1 MDFLPKLRT
10 FPKSSMV
17 LSSKSAIVLM
27 PARFKQL
34 YARTES
40 SNSSM
45 EIFAGPSSTD
55 GSSLS
60 EPTGSTTIPPSPVLT
75 SFFQYERIETTE
87 AKAKELRSLADQMVT
102 LAKRGDLHARR
113 QVLAYLMDE
122 SVVKKLFDTIA
133 PKYADRQGGYTR
145 VIKTGLR
152 KGDAAP
158 LAIIELV

>member
-1 MDFLPKLRT
+1 MYSKLGRD
-10 FPKSSMV
+10 SS
-17 LSSKSAIVLM
+17 
-27 PARFKQL
+27 ARKALF
-34 YARTES
+34 R
-40 SNSSM
+40 SM
-45 EIFAGPSSTD
+45 
-55 GSSLS
+55 
-60 EPTGSTTIPPSPVLT
+60 LT

>member
-1 MDFLPKLRT
+1 MLRNNALRAELSRPNFLYIRLPPYSPFCLRLNPPGWLLSFSAISSIDFLPKLRT

-45 EIFAGPSSTD
+45 EIFAGPSSTA

-60 EPTGSTTIPPSPVLT
+60 EPTGSTTIPPSPVFT
-75 SFFQYERIETTE
+75 STTSAE
-87 AKAKELRSLADQMVT
+87 C
-102 LAKRGDLHARR
+102 G
-113 QVLAYLMDE
+113 
-122 SVVKKLFDTIA
+122 
-133 PKYADRQGGYTR
+133 
-145 VIKTGLR
+145 
-152 KGDAAP
+152 
-158 LAIIELV
+158 

>member
-1 MDFLPKLRT
+1 MYRKLGRD
-10 FPKSSMV
+10 SS
-17 LSSKSAIVLM
+17 
-27 PARFKQL
+27 ARKALF
-34 YARTES
+34 R
-40 SNSSM
+40 SM
-45 EIFAGPSSTD
+45 
-55 GSSLS
+55 
-60 EPTGSTTIPPSPVLT
+60 LT

-122 SVVKKLFDTIA
+122 
-133 PKYADRQGGYTR
+133 KYADRQGGYTR

>member
-1 MDFLPKLRT
+1 MYRKLGRD
-10 FPKSSMV
+10 SS
-17 LSSKSAIVLM
+17 
-27 PARFKQL
+27 ARKALF
-34 YARTES
+34 RG
-40 SNSSM
+40 M
-45 EIFAGPSSTD
+45 
-55 GSSLS
+55 
-60 EPTGSTTIPPSPVLT
+60 LT
-75 SFFQYERIETTE
+75 SFFQHERIETTE

-158 LAIIELV
+158 CAIIELV

>member
-1 MDFLPKLRT
+1 MYRKLGRD
-10 FPKSSMV
+10 SS
-17 LSSKSAIVLM
+17 
-27 PARFKQL
+27 ARKAL
-34 YARTES
+34 CR
-40 SNSSM
+40 SM
-45 EIFAGPSSTD
+45 
-55 GSSLS
+55 
-60 EPTGSTTIPPSPVLT
+60 LT

>member
-1 MDFLPKLRT
+1 MYRKLGRD
-10 FPKSSMV
+10 SS
-17 LSSKSAIVLM
+17 
-27 PARFKQL
+27 ARIALF
-34 YARTES
+34 R
-40 SNSSM
+40 SM
-45 EIFAGPSSTD
+45 
-55 GSSLS
+55 
-60 EPTGSTTIPPSPVLT
+60 LT

-122 SVVKKLFDTIA
+122 KKKKKLFDTIA

-158 LAIIELV
+158 CAIIELV

>member
-1 MDFLPKLRT
+1 MYRKLGRD
-10 FPKSSMV
+10 SS
-17 LSSKSAIVLM
+17 
-27 PARFKQL
+27 ARKALF
-34 YARTES
+34 RG
-40 SNSSM
+40 M
-45 EIFAGPSSTD
+45 
-55 GSSLS
+55 
-60 EPTGSTTIPPSPVLT
+60 LT
-75 SFFQYERIETTE
+75 SFFQHERIETTE